1 MKDLSDAGA
10 IDRILKA
17 IAQDDSLIEQFAKAV
32 GVEESEFGDWIDSVK
47 VPVAE
52 LPKKVFVSVRF
63 GEDDELNP
71 CSIFYAVHT
80 TQEQA
85 EGQVDKLTSDF
96 GPLGFGIVEAPLN
109 P

>member
-1 MKDLSDAGA
+1 MKNVSDAGA

-17 IAQDDSLIEQFAKAV
+17 IAQDDELVKQFAKVV
-32 GVEESEFGDWIDSVK
+32 GVSKQSFDRWIDTVR
-47 VPVAE
+47 VPE
-52 LPKKVFVSVRF
+52 PLPKKVFVSVRF
-63 GEDDELNP
+63 GEDAELNP
-71 CSIFYAVHT
+71 CSIFFAVHT

-96 GPLGFGIVEAPLN
+96 GPIGFGIVEAPLN